1 MKRFRF
7 QLETVLDYKQQVL
20 DGLMVE
26 LGTLQERVRRQE
38 EVRDAARAR
47 LAEYS
52 AEYEEKK
59 QTGLSIV
66 DALEYQSGQEYLV
79 NRLDREQE
87 ELEKRRRQAEAK
99 RQEVVRARQDAFS
112 LEKLKELHRKE
123 YDAAVLKE
131 EERGIDDLT
140 AARRVMAMAGEA
152 AS

>member
-20 DGLMVE
+20 DGLMTE
-26 LGTLQERVRRQE
+26 LGALQERVRRQE

-79 NRLDREQE
+79 DRLDREQE

-99 RQEVVRARQDAFS
+99 RQEVVRARQDTFS
-112 LEKLKELHRKE
+112 LERLKELRRKE
-123 YDAAVLKE
+123 YEAELLKE
-131 EERGIDDLT
+131 EERRIDDLT
-140 AARRVMAMAGEA
+140 ATRRVMAMAEGA